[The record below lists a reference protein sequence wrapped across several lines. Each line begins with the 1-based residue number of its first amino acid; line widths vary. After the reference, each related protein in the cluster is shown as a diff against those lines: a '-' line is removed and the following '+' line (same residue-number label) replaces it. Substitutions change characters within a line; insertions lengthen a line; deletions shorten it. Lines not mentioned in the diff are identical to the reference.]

1 METVEIDAKNAM
13 VKNRELVSSILE
25 RTAADCESRMEEK
38 DTMVKVVVNLINQK
52 N

>member
-1 METVEIDAKNAM
+1 METVEIDAKNAI

-25 RTAADCESRMEEK
+25 QTA
-38 DTMVKVVVNLINQK
+38 VNLINQK